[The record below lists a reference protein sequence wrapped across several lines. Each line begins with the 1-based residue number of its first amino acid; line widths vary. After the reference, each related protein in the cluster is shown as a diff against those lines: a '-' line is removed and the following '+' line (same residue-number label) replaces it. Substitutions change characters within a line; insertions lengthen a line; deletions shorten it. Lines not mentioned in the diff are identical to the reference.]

1 MGYNSIA
8 KVVFWGV
15 WYVYVKIKGAGAQ
28 WARMNAKCAKTGFPH
43 VQCTG
48 SDQLLTCTQAS
59 RPGYCVH
66 CISIVRS
73 AREWLKLIK
82 IYENLA

>member
-1 MGYNSIA
+1 MIGQELGPVERSLENLC
-8 KVVFWGV
+8 G
-15 WYVYVKIKGAGAQ
+15 GCGGAQ